1 MLSQLEKKLENV
13 EVSYGAKHEFV
24 PKVHNHHDMSKWYC
38 AAFQA
43 MGMQDGTK
51 ARSLAD
57 ALRQSIWEEVQGV
70 KPVPD
75 IDTQDFGSDQA
86 TKLVKEMVRIMK
98 FRVVSYERI
107 TRQVVK
113 HTKEMIN
120 KAENIATQLYK
131 KQKQLSNHVR
141 SKAVI
146 IKEEKLGQLPA
157 HVQATIVVDDPNFGQ
172 AFHVQ
177 AQADSKQVLMNQ
189 MKQKAMTLYE
199 QLHELQQERV
209 HAVLKH
215 DKAKV
220 KHIDQLIRKLKTQTR
235 AIMGARQHLASLVA
249 ESDDDTQT
257 TQDEQTSFGSD
268 VQDTIM
274 QALQRLEAGMTSRQM
289 LDHDMYR
296 HEIEQ
301 QINEHTN
308 GMMLY
313 LGLQTEHE
321 VQQLRQALIKEV
333 CVSVAKLYEQGR
345 QEVLLLNQE
354 LTTFYRDMVGNKEA
368 LEYLE
373 LVAQRYRASIAKLQV
388 HVLALFDKR

>member
-13 EVSYGAKHEFV
+13 EVSYGPKHEFV
-24 PKVHNHHDMSKWYC
+24 PKVHSHHDMSKWYC

-43 MGMQDGTK
+43 MGMQDGTQ

-70 KPVPD
+70 KPVPP

-98 FRVVSYERI
+98 FRVVSYERT
-107 TRQVVK
+107 TRQVVN
-113 HTKEMIN
+113 HTKDMIHRA
-120 KAENIATQLYK
+120 KNIATQLYK

-146 IKEEKLGQLPA
+146 IKEEKLGQLPP

-172 AFHVQ
+172 AFRVQ
-177 AQADSKQVLMNQ
+177 AQANSKQVMMDQ
-189 MKQKAMTLYE
+189 MKHKLTALYK

-220 KHIDQLIRKLKTQTR
+220 KHVDQLIRKLKTQTR
-235 AIMGARQHLASLVA
+235 AIMGARLHLASLVA
-249 ESDDDTQT
+249 KSSDDHEMPP
-257 TQDEQTSFGSD
+257 DEPSGSD
-268 VQDTIM
+268 VHNAIR

-289 LDHDMYR
+289 LDYDMYK

-321 VQQLRQALIKEV
+321 VQQIRQALIKEV
-333 CVSVAKLYEQGR
+333 CISVAKLYEQGR

>member
-1 MLSQLEKKLENV
+1 
-13 EVSYGAKHEFV
+13 V
-24 PKVHNHHDMSKWYC
+24 P
-38 AAFQA
+38 
-43 MGMQDGTK
+43 
-51 ARSLAD
+51 
-57 ALRQSIWEEVQGV
+57 
-70 KPVPD
+70 P

-98 FRVVSYERI
+98 FRVVSYERT
-107 TRQVVK
+107 TRQVVN
-113 HTKEMIN
+113 HTKDMIHRA
-120 KAENIATQLYK
+120 KNIATQLYK

-146 IKEEKLGQLPA
+146 IKEEKLGQLPP

-172 AFHVQ
+172 AFRVQ
-177 AQADSKQVLMNQ
+177 AQADSKQVLMDQ
-189 MKQKAMTLYE
+189 MKQKLTALYK

-220 KHIDQLIRKLKTQTR
+220 KHVDQLIRKLKTQTR
-235 AIMGARQHLASLVA
+235 AIMGARLHLASLVA
-249 ESDDDTQT
+249 KSSDDHEMPP
-257 TQDEQTSFGSD
+257 DEPSGSSD
-268 VQDTIM
+268 VHNAIR

-289 LDHDMYR
+289 LDYDMYK

-321 VQQLRQALIKEV
+321 VQQIRQALIKEV
-333 CVSVAKLYEQGR
+333 CISVAKIYEQGR

-368 LEYLE
+368 LKYLE